1 MRKTVIFVTHDLRE
15 ALLLA
20 DRIALME
27 AGRLVVDLPVA
38 EFLRSADPLVRAY
51 MEAFSALP
59 DSVMVPSNRD
69 PK

>member
-1 MRKTVIFVTHDLRE
+1 
-15 ALLLA
+15 
-20 DRIALME
+20 ME

-38 EFLRSADPLVRAY
+38 EFLRSDDPLVRAY

-59 DSVMVPSNRD
+59 DSVMVPSNHD